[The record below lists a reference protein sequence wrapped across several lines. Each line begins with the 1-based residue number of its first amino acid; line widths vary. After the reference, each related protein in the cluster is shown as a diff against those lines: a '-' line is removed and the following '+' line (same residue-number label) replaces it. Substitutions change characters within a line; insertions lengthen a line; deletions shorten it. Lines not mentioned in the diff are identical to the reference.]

1 MTSAKPKPPL
11 IPGETRAYPV
21 LPLRDIVVFP
31 HMIVP
36 LFVGR
41 EKSIKA
47 LEEVMRSDTFIL
59 LATQKNASDD
69 DPATGAIFE
78 IGTLASVLQLLKLPD
93 GTVKVLVEGAAR
105 AKVERYTDRA
115 EYYEAD
121 AVVLANSSGEQVEA
135 EALAR
140 SVINEFEN
148 YVKLNKKVSPEV
160 VGVVQQI
167 EDYAKL
173 ADTVASHLAVK
184 IPDKQVILETPS
196 VTERLEKVLGLM
208 ESEISVLQVEKRIRT
223 RVKRQMEKTQREYY
237 LNEQMKAIQKELGD
251 EEGKDELAEI
261 EDKIKKTKLS
271 KEAREK
277 ATHELKKLRQMSPMS
292 AEATVVRNY
301 LDWLLSIPWN
311 KKSKVKKDLVL
322 AQEILDADHFGL
334 EKVKERIV
342 EYLAVQQRANK
353 LSGPILC
360 LVGPPGVGK
369 TSLGK
374 SIARA
379 TGRDFVRV
387 SLGGVRDEAEIRGHR
402 RTYIGSMPGKV
413 IQSMRKA
420 KSSNPLFL
428 LDEVDKM
435 GADFRGDPSS
445 ALLEVLD
452 PEQNHTFNDHYL
464 EVDYDLSNVMFI
476 TTANTLNIPPP
487 LMDRM
492 EIIRIAGYTEDEKV
506 EIARKHLIPHAVAKH
521 GLDLKEWSIDDEA
534 LLLLIRRYTREA
546 GVRNLERELSTLI
559 RKAVKELTLTKKKSI
574 TVEAKTVSDYLGV
587 PKYRYGEVEDEDQVG
602 VVTGLAWT
610 DVGGELLTIEAAMM
624 PGKGKMTVTGNLRD
638 VMKESI
644 SAAAS
649 YVRMRAVAF
658 GIEPPRFDK
667 KDIHVH
673 VPEGATPKDG
683 PSAGVA
689 MVTAIVSVM
698 TGIPVRRDV
707 AMTGEITLRGRVLP
721 IGGLKEKLLAASRGG
736 MKTVLIPEENAK
748 DLVEIS
754 ESIKKGL
761 EIIPVSRM
769 DEVLAR
775 ALTRK
780 PEPIE
785 WDEEKA
791 KPTETS
797 VTTEPAVETELFGAH
812 GALIGFPLRDQPN
825 WTAAPR
831 GAAVF
836 VWPPCSCFVLDI
848 VQNKERTWF
857 CCRSELRVIC
867 SFQTRQFVL
876 ADTPTHEVRRPAKLS
891 RRDV

>member
-1 MTSAKPKPPL
+1 MTTAKPRSPL
-11 IPGETRAYPV
+11 APGETRAYPV

-41 EKSIKA
+41 KKSIDA

-59 LATQKNASDD
+59 LTTQKNASDD
-69 DPATGAIFE
+69 DPATEAIYE
-78 IGTLASVLQLLKLPD
+78 VGTLASVLQLLKLPD
-93 GTVKVLVEGAAR
+93 GTVKVLVEGAQR
-105 AKVERYTDRA
+105 AKVLKYTDRS
-115 EYYEAD
+115 EYYEAE
-121 AVVLANSSGEQVEA
+121 AVALGDTMGERVKA

-140 SVINEFEN
+140 SVTNEFES
-148 YVKLNKKVSPEV
+148 YVKLNKKVPSEV

-184 IPDKQVILETPS
+184 IPDRQAILETTT
-196 VTERLEKVLGLM
+196 VTERLEKVLDLID
-208 ESEISVLQVEKRIRT
+208 SEVSVVQVEKRIRH
-223 RVKRQMEKTQREYY
+223 RVKRQMEKTQREYF
-237 LNEQMKAIQKELGD
+237 LNEQMKAIQKEIGD

-292 AEATVVRNY
+292 PESTVVRNY
-301 LDWLLSIPWN
+301 LDWLLSIPWA
-311 KKSKVKKDLVL
+311 KRSKIKKDLKL
-322 AQEILDADHFGL
+322 AQEVLDNDHYGL
-334 EKVKERIV
+334 DKVKERII

-353 LSGPILC
+353 LTGPILC
-360 LVGPPGVGK
+360 LVGPAGVGK

-379 TGRDFVRV
+379 TGRDFVRF
-387 SLGGVRDEAEIRGHR
+387 SLGGVHDEAEIRGHR
-402 RTYIGSMPGKV
+402 RTYIGSMPGKI

-420 KSSNPLFL
+420 KTSNPLFL

-435 GADFRGDPSS
+435 GSDFRGDPSS

-464 EVDYDLSNVMFI
+464 EVDYDLSSVMFI

-506 EIARKHLIPHAVAKH
+506 EIARKHLIPHAITKH
-521 GLDLKEWSIDDEA
+521 GLNSKEWAIDDEA
-534 LLLLIRRYTREA
+534 LLTIIRRYTREA

-559 RKAVKELTLTKKKSI
+559 RKAVKELIMSTKKSVKA
-574 TVEAKTVSDYLGV
+574 EANNLADYLGV
-587 PKYRYGEVEDEDQVG
+587 PKYRYGEVEDKDQIG
-602 VVTGLAWT
+602 IVTGLAWT

-624 PGKGKMTVTGNLRD
+624 PGKGRMTVTGNLRD

-658 GIEPPRFDK
+658 GIKPPLFDK
-667 KDIHVH
+667 RDIHVH

-689 MVTAIVSVM
+689 MATAIVSVM
-698 TGIPVRRDV
+698 TGIPVRRNV
-707 AMTGEITLRGRVLP
+707 AMTGEITLRGRVWP
-721 IGGLKEKLLAASRGG
+721 IAGLKEKLLAALRGG
-736 MKTVLIPEENAK
+736 IKTVLIPEENAR
-748 DLVEIS
+748 DLVEIAD
-754 ESIKKGL
+754 SIKSGL
-761 EIIPVSRM
+761 EIVPVSRM

-775 ALTRK
+775 AMTRK

-785 WDEEKA
+785 WDE
-791 KPTETS
+791 
-797 VTTEPAVETELFGAH
+797 TT
-812 GALIGFPLRDQPN
+812 I
-825 WTAAPR
+825 TAA
-831 GAAVF
+831 AVPEEAP
-836 VWPPCSCFVLDI
+836 VEEEASTL
-848 VQNKERTWF
+848 
-857 CCRSELRVIC
+857 
-867 SFQTRQFVL
+867 
-876 ADTPTHEVRRPAKLS
+876 PAH
-891 RRDV
+891 